1 MTRRA
6 ALLLLAVLLLA
17 AASPRAAESLRIVP
31 LVDGKQVVV
40 SLELTDAYND
50 DVREMIASGLRTTFT
65 YDVELRMVVA
75 GWVDRT
81 IATSVVSITDQYDN
95 LTRRHS
101 LSRTVDGRIDESLVT
116 EDDQVVAR
124 WLTSVTRLPVCST
137 SRLERNREYYVRV
150 SARKKPQHSLPFAW
164 ASSLTGQAKFTFT
177 P

>member
-1 MTRRA
+1 VTRRA

-50 DVREMIASGLRTTFT
+50 DIREMIASGLRTTFT

-137 SRLERNREYYVRV
+137 TRLERNREYYVRV